1 MLNNSRESVS
11 AFKDAGF
18 RASVERLIDE
28 IADIYRSD
36 QIPWVVGYSGG
47 KDSTATLQLI
57 WMALSR
63 LGANERHKAV
73 HVISTDTLVEN
84 PVVASWVSKSLEQ
97 IKSEASMQGLPIFS
111 HRLTPKTSDTFWV
124 NLIGR
129 GYPAPKTKFR
139 WCTERLKIKPSNEF
153 IKNVVKESGEAI
165 VVLGTRRAES
175 ATRARSMD
183 KISRN
188 RTRDKLSVRPNL
200 INSLVYSPIEHWSN
214 DDVWLFLM
222 QVPNPWNFN
231 NKDLLT
237 MYKGASADGECPLVV
252 DSTTPS
258 CGDSRF
264 GCWVCTVVEKDKS
277 MSAMV
282 QNDDEK
288 HWMKPLL
295 ELRNELDPRDDMGN
309 RNDRHLRDFRRT
321 NGSVSLHNDT
331 NVPGPYTQESREA
344 WLRKI
349 LTVQKWI
356 RENGPEGV
364 RDIELITMPEL
375 KEIRR
380 IWVIDK
386 HEIEDTLPQIY
397 QEVNGESFEDGVLD
411 DNLPFAQE
419 EMDLLKESCGEDR
432 LLYELTRELIDI
444 ERRYK
449 TATKRSGLYG
459 AIEKAFRRNFYESA
473 EDALKRAI
481 RRRDIQAS
489 VESVKTSL
497 VQDMALSQPKLVD
510 ANNNHPLGNS
520 EERVETAK

>member
-1 MLNNSRESVS
+1 MLNNSKGPVS

-18 RASVERLIDE
+18 RTSVDHLIDE

-63 LGANERHKAV
+63 LSASDRHKPV

-84 PVVASWVSKSLEQ
+84 PIVASWVGKSLEQ
-97 IKSEASMQGLPIFS
+97 IKTEAEIQGLPIYS
-111 HRLTPKTSDTFWV
+111 HRLTPKTADTFWV
-124 NLIGR
+124 NLIGK

-153 IKNVVKESGEAI
+153 IKNVVKENGEAI

-175 ATRARSMD
+175 SNRARSMD
-183 KISRN
+183 KMSQKQ
-188 RTRDKLSVRPNL
+188 TREKLSVRPHL

-222 QVPNPWNFN
+222 QVSNPWNFN

-264 GCWVCTVVEKDKS
+264 GCWVCTVVDKDKS

-295 ELRNELDPRDDMGN
+295 ELRNELDPRDETGN

-321 NGSVSLHNDT
+321 NGVVSLHNDT
-331 NVPGPYTQESREA
+331 NVPGPYTQEAREN

-349 LTVQKWI
+349 LSVQKWI
-356 RENGPEGV
+356 RENGPDSV
-364 RDIELITMPEL
+364 RDLELITMPEL

-380 IWVIDK
+380 TWVIDK
-386 HEIEDTLPQIY
+386 HEIEDTLPRIF
-397 QEVNGESFEDGVLD
+397 QEMTGEPFEDAALD
-411 DNLPFAQE
+411 DNLPFGQE
-419 EMDLLKESCGEDR
+419 EMDLLKESCGDDR

-449 TATKRSGLYG
+449 SATKRSGLYG
-459 AIEKAFRRNFYESA
+459 AIDKAFKRNFYEGA
-473 EDALKRAI
+473 QDALDRAI
-481 RRRDIQAS
+481 KRREIQAS
-489 VESVKTSL
+489 VESAKTYA
-497 VQDMALSQPKLVD
+497 VRNITGVLVD
-510 ANNNHPLGNS
+510 EILEVDRQSSTDADVAGNNQ
-520 EERVETAK
+520 